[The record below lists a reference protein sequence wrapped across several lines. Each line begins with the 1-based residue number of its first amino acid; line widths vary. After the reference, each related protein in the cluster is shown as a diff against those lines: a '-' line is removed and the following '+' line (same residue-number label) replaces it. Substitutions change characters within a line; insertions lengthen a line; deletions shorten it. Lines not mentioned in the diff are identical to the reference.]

1 MRVVGVSSAPRAVTG
16 FDRIHAREQLAEVAS
31 EFDFLVLLTPLTEKT
46 RNSVDAKVLAAMKP
60 TSFLINLARGGVVD
74 EPALVEALKSGR
86 IAGAALDVF
95 NEEPL
100 PADHPFWAMENV
112 IITTHQGGFCDVY
125 IDYALPTVEANM
137 RCFLNGDIGG
147 MINVVPH

>member
-1 MRVVGVSSAPRAVTG
+1 MVG
-16 FDRIHAREQLAEVAS
+16 D
-31 EFDFLVLLTPLTEKT
+31 FDFFVLLTPLTATT
-46 RNSVDAKVLAAMKP
+46 RNSIDAEVFAAMKP
-60 TSFLINLARGGVVD
+60 TELSGQSGARRRGRRTGAGRGAQD
-74 EPALVEALKSGR
+74 KR

-100 PADHPFWAMENV
+100 PPDHPFWAMQNV

-125 IDYALPTVEANM
+125 VDYALPTVEANM
-137 RCFLNGDIGG
+137 RCFLTGDIGG